1 MSYDLQAVWF
11 DEPPV
16 AEVALSMQTAPTSGL
31 QTAHMG
37 AFWETALRSHYPLTQ
52 DQPAAPPSV
61 ESFETTSWAPMV
73 MFGVGVPM
81 GRQWYLTADQTR
93 LVQIQNDRL
102 VLNWRRLQ
110 SQDYPHYDQL
120 RAEIERVAA
129 LWSDFLEAR
138 GLPRQPVVQADVT
151 YINQIPIEAPLADL
165 SDIGALLRVLRP
177 DWPTQLGTPE
187 MVQLDQRFRLDG
199 PGGKPARL
207 YLTVAPGLLPGGAD
221 YLSLNL
227 AIRGAPAGPTM
238 ADALAWMD
246 FGHNQIINTFAAIT
260 TETMRQK
267 WRQQDVSQRDP

>member
-1 MSYDLQAVWF
+1 MAYDPQVVTF

-16 AEVALSMQTAPTSGL
+16 AEVALSVQTAPAAGL

-37 AFWETALRSHYPLTQ
+37 AFWETALRSEYPLTQ

-61 ESFETTSWAPMV
+61 EAFESASWAPTV

-81 GRQWYLTADQTR
+81 GRQWYLSADQTR

-110 SQDYPHYDQL
+110 LQEYPHYDQL
-120 RAEIERVAA
+120 RAELERVAT
-129 LWSDFLEAR
+129 LWGAFLEAR
-138 GLPRQPVVQADVT
+138 GLPRQPVVQAEVT
-151 YINQIPIEAPLADL
+151 YVNQIPVEAPLADL

-177 DWPTQLGTPE
+177 DWPLQLGTPE
-187 MVQLDQRFRLDG
+187 IVQIDQRFRLDG
-199 PGGKPARL
+199 PDGKPARL

-227 AIRGAPAGPTM
+227 VIRGAPAGPTT
-238 ADALAWMD
+238 ADALVWMD
-246 FGHNQIINTFAAIT
+246 FGHNQIVNAFADIT
-260 TETMRQK
+260 SEAMRRK
-267 WRQQDVSQRDP
+267 WRQQDAS